1 MNSNLP
7 PIRKSGPGPIAPKPK
22 NIKIHAGKGL

>member
-7 PIRKSGPGPIAPKPK
+7 PIMRPGPGPIAPKPK
-22 NIKIHAGKGL
+22 NIRIQAGKGL

>member
-7 PIRKSGPGPIAPKPK
+7 PIMRPGPPIAQKPK
-22 NIKIHAGKGL
+22 NIRIQAGKGL